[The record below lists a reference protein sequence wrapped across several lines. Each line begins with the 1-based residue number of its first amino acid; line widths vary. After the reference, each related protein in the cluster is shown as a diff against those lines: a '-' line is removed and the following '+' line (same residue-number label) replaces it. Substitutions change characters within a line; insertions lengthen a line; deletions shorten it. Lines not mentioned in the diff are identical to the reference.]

1 MYLRFCRLFSMLLL
15 ICAIPLCANAEMDSE
30 LMKEVIPDYVEYSS
44 VDLISLVDQ
53 YVDGM
58 ETVEM
63 DYQMDFVQFRFD
75 TEKAFS
81 ILNSISHYAPSVGQ
95 AEVDLNLMD
104 LVSSANWMI
113 YDVYNLQM
121 RDLSYYTD
129 AVAIDTKAFTALCGD
144 TWKDLEGFKF
154 AYGTAQAE
162 AATYYWMPV
171 YYDNGEG
178 GIYGSEIYLYIYM
191 VQDGADE
198 EYLSQ
203 RAYYVVYGECCTEK
217 LLITDQNFVANF
229 LRKMS
234 QEKDIFTVADGAVYS
249 DLARDSSGAAVYALQ
264 ESLADAGFLSSSVD
278 GYFGPMTEA
287 AVIAWQNTMGLEE
300 TGIADV
306 DMQRR
311 LLEDDTNRMLL
322 RSWLEEQD

>member
-30 LMKEVIPDYVEYSS
+30 LMKEVMPDYVEYST

-113 YDVYNLQM
+113 YDMYNLQM

-129 AVAIDTKAFTALCGD
+129 AVVIDTKAFTALCRE

-154 AYGTAQAE
+154 AYGMAKAKTT
-162 AATYYWMPV
+162 TYYWVPV

-178 GIYGSEIYLYIYM
+178 GIYGPEVYLYIYM
-191 VQDGADE
+191 VQDGADK
-198 EYLSQ
+198 EYLS
-203 RAYYVVYGECCTEK
+203 RHAYYVVYGECCTEK

-234 QEKDIFTVADGAVYS
+234 EEKDIFSVEDDVVYS

-264 ESLADAGFLSSSVD
+264 EALADEGFMSSSLD

-287 AVIAWQNTMGLEE
+287 AVIAWQNAMGLEE

-311 LLEDDTNRMLL
+311 LLEDDTNQMLL
-322 RSWLEEQD
+322 QTWLEEQD